1 MKHKTL
7 YVLPLSIVLFLS
19 SCGVSQKEYDELQS
33 ECVSL
38 NQETESLSN
47 QISSLSTQIESLSIT
62 NESLVTENES
72 LSAQVESLTEYK
84 ASQDMESMNQSYIK
98 DWAVTSFGD
107 NSVCF
112 SDDTGLYL
120 QCVSEKTY
128 SISKDGII
136 QLWSDY
142 IDSTSLLGVTL
153 TTYPDK
159 INYSRISVKFL
170 DPSGTYILEITMK
183 QQDDS
188 YVFDYLSFN
197 LQYTD
202 TILPALISVVQN

>member
-1 MKHKTL
+1 MKHKIL
-7 YVLPLSIVLFLS
+7 YILPLSIALFLS
-19 SCGVSQKEYDELQS
+19 SCGVSQEEYDELQT

-38 NQETESLSN
+38 NQENESLSN

-62 NESLVTENES
+62 NDSLVTENES

-84 ASQDMESMNQSYIK
+84 ANQVMESMNLSYIK
-98 DWAVTSFGD
+98 TWAVTAFGD
-107 NSVCF
+107 NSICY
-112 SDDTGLYL
+112 SDDTGSYL

-142 IDSTSLLGVTL
+142 IDSVASLGVTL
-153 TTYPDK
+153 KTYPDK
-159 INYSRISVKFL
+159 INYSKISVKFF

-202 TILPALISVVQN
+202 TILPAIASVVHN